1 MSEYPFPALRPAPAP
16 RSPRSRGS
24 VLTGPSPGPGQAP
37 GAPAFRR
44 RKLLAAGALAALAA
58 CSGGGD
64 GEPAGAEE
72 WRSETITAGNVTTVR
87 TISGSIWGGTARLE
101 EELSI
106 GVEAGDDP
114 YMLGSVRALATDG
127 DEIFVLDQQ
136 VPAIRVY
143 DAAGR
148 HLRDIGK
155 DGEGPGEF
163 RRPESMVLGA
173 DGRIFVRDPR
183 TGRITIFSRQG
194 AAVGSIPV
202 RSGFSTGTPMVV
214 THDGTLYNYQ
224 LLNQGADVRDWQLA
238 MVPRFENESEEG
250 EPIRPPELDFEEM
263 RIEARREGST
273 SINSVPFAPSS
284 SWTLAPSGAVIAGV
298 STDYTFEIHY
308 PDGRV
313 TRVEKAWR
321 PVPVEPAEAAWQK
334 RRATANMRST
344 DPEWVWNGPEVPTTK
359 PAFSSFLA
367 DHAGRIWVNRPGAG
381 YHTEG
386 ECLEN
391 PSIDEVSE
399 AYSEPCWRE
408 HSTWDVFDEE
418 GRYLG
423 DADLP
428 EGIQMYPAPH
438 IDDTVFLSAFQDDLG
453 IVLVKR
459 YRIVLPE

>member
-1 MSEYPFPALRPAPAP
+1 LSDR
-16 RSPRSRGS
+16 RR
-24 VLTGPSPGPGQAP
+24 QAP
-37 GAPAFRR
+37 GGPASHR
-44 RKLLAAGALAALAA
+44 RKLLAAAALTALAA
-58 CSGGGD
+58 CSGGG
-64 GEPAGAEE
+64 EPAGSEE
-72 WRSETITAGNVTTVR
+72 WRSETMTEGDVTTVR
-87 TISGSIWGGTARLE
+87 TISGSIWGGTARLD

-127 DEIFVLDQQ
+127 EEIFVLDQQ
-136 VPAIRVY
+136 VPVIRVY

-163 RRPESMVLGA
+163 RRPESMVLGP

-183 TGRITIFSRQG
+183 TGRITIFSKQG
-194 AAVGSIPV
+194 AAVGTIPV
-202 RSGFSTGTPMVV
+202 RSGFSTSNPMVI

-238 MVPRFENESEEG
+238 LVPRSEGETEEG
-250 EPIRPPELDFEEM
+250 EPIRPPELDFEQM

-298 STDYTFEIHY
+298 STDYAFEIHY

-321 PVPVEPAEAAWQK
+321 PIPVEPAEAAWQK
-334 RRATANMRST
+334 RLATANMRNT
-344 DPEWVWNGPEVPTTK
+344 DPEWVWNGPEVPATK
-359 PAFSSFLA
+359 PAFSRFLA
-367 DHAGRIWVNRPGAG
+367 DHSGRIWVNRPGPG
-381 YHTEG
+381 YHVEG
-386 ECLEN
+386 PCIED
-391 PSIDEVSE
+391 PDVDDISQ
-399 AYSEPCWRE
+399 AYAEPCWRA
-408 HSTWDVFDEE
+408 HDTWEVFDEE
-418 GRYLG
+418 GRFLG
-423 DADLP
+423 GADLP

-438 IDDTVFLSAFQDDLG
+438 IEDTTFLAAFQDDLG
-453 IVLVKR
+453 TVTVKR
-459 YRIVLPE
+459 YRIALPE